1 MRLDHATWREVEAY
15 LEKSNGI
22 IIPTGSTEQHGPMGL
37 IGTDALCAEK
47 IAWEAG
53 KELNVYVAPTLSYTP
68 APFNMSFP
76 GTISISE
83 KLFESLLNEVVC
95 SLKKHGFKKFYF
107 INGHGANL
115 KSLKNLTNQFSNI
128 TIRVKSWWDYEK
140 VDHLRHARFGEWEGM
155 HATPSE
161 ISITQ
166 ANNRTITC
174 DEALSPPKKLNQ
186 KYIQDHSGDKHG
198 PPEQHRKNFPD
209 GRVGSHSVLATP
221 KIGEQLIKIAVA
233 GLVSDYLTIF

>member
-1 MRLDHATWREVEAY
+1 
-15 LEKSNGI
+15 
-22 IIPTGSTEQHGPMGL
+22 
-37 IGTDALCAEK
+37 
-47 IAWEAG
+47 
-53 KELNVYVAPTLSYTP
+53 
-68 APFNMSFP
+68 
-76 GTISISE
+76 
-83 KLFESLLNEVVC
+83 
-95 SLKKHGFKKFYF
+95 
-107 INGHGANL
+107 
-115 KSLKNLTNQFSNI
+115 
-128 TIRVKSWWDYEK
+128 
-140 VDHLRHARFGEWEGM
+140 M